1 MAVVIRHDKDDT
13 DALRLGQRFDAVGRV
28 LPDGGCALVTPTWI
42 ATAAHVAASI
52 TTDSKIQFG
61 DKKYAVKRTVI
72 HPEGVKRK
80 GRPPEVD
87 LALVELAEPVK
98 KIKPI
103 ELYKEGKEL
112 GKTFFIVGYGD
123 YGSPQSGLKRTDN
136 KRRAVTNVVDDAGPM
151 RIFMK
156 FHEPPEGTE
165 HEGVGGPG
173 DSGGPALL
181 EKDGKLYLV
190 GISSGSMNGRPG
202 QYGVTD
208 VYTRASSYIEWITK
222 AMNSEP

>member
-1 MAVVIRHDKDDT
+1 MLAKQNRAIDLSLAIGTLIFLTFLIPPDSVAVVIRHDKGDT
-13 DALRLGQRFDAVGRV
+13 DVLRLGQRFEAVGRV
-28 LPDGGCALVTPTWI
+28 LPDGACTLVAPTWV

-52 TTDSKIQFG
+52 TADSKIQFG
-61 DKKYAVKRTVI
+61 NKKYAVKRTVI

-123 YGSPQSGLKRTDN
+123 YGSPQ
-136 KRRAVTNVVDDAGPM
+136 
-151 RIFMK
+151 
-156 FHEPPEGTE
+156 
-165 HEGVGGPG
+165 
-173 DSGGPALL
+173 
-181 EKDGKLYLV
+181 
-190 GISSGSMNGRPG
+190 
-202 QYGVTD
+202 
-208 VYTRASSYIEWITK
+208 
-222 AMNSEP
+222 